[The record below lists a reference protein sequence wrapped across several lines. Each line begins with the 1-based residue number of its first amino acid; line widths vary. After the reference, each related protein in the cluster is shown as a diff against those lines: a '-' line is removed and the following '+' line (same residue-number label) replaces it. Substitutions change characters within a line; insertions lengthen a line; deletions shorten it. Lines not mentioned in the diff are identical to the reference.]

1 MIFKPVDWDEYNRPP
16 FLPEWMRRGETLDL
30 ANFDDGVKADT
41 NRVINAM
48 AEQHDLEKAKG
59 ILLDRAGKLLNQPRK
74 GQDDERYRSW
84 LRLKAMINNSTG
96 TVNEIIDIIEFVYQA
111 ANINLEP
118 DYPAGLKIRHD
129 GEDSFDSELNKRI
142 AAALPAGI
150 SYTVTEIFSF
160 IDELTMSDDLMITAI
175 KQDQDV
181 YPAGLRLDG
190 RINLDHGRLLYLNG
204 KDALNGAWTLDLAAP
219 APGTVRDMVY
229 IPSNLDGTW
238 PLGDQRKLSGNF
250 ELYAPEAIDVPATL
264 NSGQRDELSM
274 HLKMERLEDRFEIFP
289 YLDGSLSL
297 NGLWNLGEDQP
308 SMIDNPMTIK
318 ITQHLKLNGKFNLWV
333 RPLDGSIKLDGSAV
347 LSSGETLSG
356 DKITFEEVI

>member
-1 MIFKPVDWDEYNRPP
+1 MIFKPVDWDEYNQPP
-16 FLPEWMRRGETLDL
+16 FFPEWLSRGETLDL
-30 ANFDDGVKADT
+30 AKFDDGVKADT
-41 NRVINAM
+41 NQAINSV
-48 AEQHDLEKAKG
+48 AEQYDLEKAKG

-96 TVNEIIDIIEFVYQA
+96 TVNEIIDIIEFVYRA

-118 DYPAGLKIRHD
+118 NYPAGLRIRHD
-129 GEDSFDSELNKRI
+129 GDDAFDSELNKRI
-142 AAALPAGI
+142 AQALPAGI

-160 IDELTMSDDLMITAI
+160 IDQLTMSDDLRVKA
-175 KQDQDV
+175 KKLDQDV
-181 YPAGLRLDG
+181 YPVGLRLDG
-190 RINLDHGRLLYLNG
+190 RINLDHGRLLHLNG
-204 KDALNGAWTLDLAAP
+204 IDTLNGAWGLDLAAP

-238 PLGDQRKLSGNF
+238 PLGDQRTLSGNM

-264 NSGQRDELSM
+264 TSRQRDELSI
-274 HLKMERLEDRFEIFP
+274 HLKMERFEDRFEIIP
-289 YLDGSLSL
+289 YFDGRLSL

-308 SMIDNPMTIK
+308 SMIDSPMTIK

-333 RPLDGSIKLDGSAV
+333 RPLDGSINLDGSAE
-347 LSSGETLSG
+347 LSSGEALSG
-356 DKITFEEVI
+356 NKVTFEEVI